1 MVAGTKIGARP
12 FDLPKTTGKSPPG
25 KLEGEKKGEDVPMPQ
40 KVKADKLQKL
50 NLMLVQAVAAMR
62 VNEMLMRRLLRW
74 AASQSDDP
82 RGFIRETVE
91 KTRNELQ
98 QESRADDHPSSMQAA
113 EEALRYLDD
122 LATEM
127 QVQKRPKSARAEPKG
142 LTLLERLHFP
152 SFTSAQEHA
161 RNDTSRAA
169 IGRR

>member
-1 MVAGTKIGARP
+1 VAGTKIGTRP
-12 FDLPKTTGKSPPG
+12 FDLPTAPG
-25 KLEGEKKGEDVPMPQ
+25 KIAAGKTRRRKKGEDVPMPR
-40 KVKADKLQKL
+40 KIKADKLQKL
-50 NLMLVQAVAAMR
+50 NLMLGQAVAAMR

-82 RGFIRETVE
+82 RGFIREAVE
-91 KTRNELQ
+91 KTRSELQ
-98 QESRADDHPSSMQAA
+98 QECRADSHPSSTQAA
-113 EEALRYLDD
+113 EEALRYLDN

-127 QVQKRPKSARAEPKG
+127 QIKKRPKSARAESKG

-161 RNDTSRAA
+161 RNGTSRAA